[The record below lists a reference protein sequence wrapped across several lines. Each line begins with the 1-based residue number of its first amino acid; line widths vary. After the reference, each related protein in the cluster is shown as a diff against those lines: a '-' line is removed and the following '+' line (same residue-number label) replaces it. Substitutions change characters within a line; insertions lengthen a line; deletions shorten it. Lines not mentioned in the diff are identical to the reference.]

1 MNKGKKKKRLFSF
14 QPVDRQKAD
23 AVWQMLLYLNLNVA
37 SLDLNWNLKWPS
49 AGALPP
55 RCFKKRKKNNNM
67 AFFLLWCTKT
77 MQICCNNYTQVE
89 HFSSNKK
96 KIKKITHPVC
106 QPLKDLARGYGEVTR
121 IVCIDNPLTTN
132 KGLTFLPSVLRNSPA
147 DTFITPSGST
157 LAQCLQVLLKRQTSL
172 DSAVDRE
179 DGWNNSCCSVLVSSS
194 SSSSSLFFFQQLSH
208 DSFSP
213 T

>member
-1 MNKGKKKKRLFSF
+1 MLCPQDALKKEKKTTTWLSF
-14 QPVDRQKAD
+14 YSDAQKQCKYA
-23 AVWQMLLYLNLNVA
+23 AIITRKLNIFQA
-37 SLDLNWNLKWPS
+37 
-49 AGALPP
+49 
-55 RCFKKRKKNNNM
+55 
-67 AFFLLWCTKT
+67 
-77 MQICCNNYTQVE
+77 I
-89 HFSSNKK
+89 KK

-106 QPLKDLARGYGEVTR
+106 QPLKDRARGYGEVTR

-179 DGWNNSCCSVLVSSS
+179 DG
-194 SSSSSLFFFQQLSH
+194 
-208 DSFSP
+208 
-213 T
+213 